1 MPKPRAIS
9 VTSNGMT
16 SSRSSCRRTAM
27 TTRRPR
33 PASRWHF
40 AGGLKSTAPA
50 KEGNG
55 RQQRDQGSEDE

>member
-9 VTSNGMT
+9 VASNGMT

-27 TTRRPR
+27 TTRR
-33 PASRWHF
+33 HF
-40 AGGLKSTAPA
+40 AGLEGAAPA